1 MEYYNPIDNSSKRYA
16 AAVTLVVMA
25 LAAVLISFIT
35 IELELRN
42 RNDHYIEIEYTE
54 EMVEEAEGATV
65 ADIITYAGEEYF
77 RQAERRAL
85 EQTAEYESA
94 IISTGGGLPVW
105 SDNQAWIAER
115 GVSVYLKRTP
125 EQILSRLSPHG
136 RYKRP
141 KLRGLSDEEVLKVM
155 REGIAE
161 REPIYEKADVVIDCD
176 KVSDYEIVD
185 KLVEFIT
192 ENGKRKTE
200 NF

>member
-1 MEYYNPIDNSSKRYA
+1 MRLYLTGYMGTGKSTLGRKIAKR
-16 AAVTLVVMA
+16 T
-25 LAAVLISFIT
+25 
-35 IELELRN
+35 ELPFL
-42 RNDHYIEIEYTE
+42 DTDK
-54 EMVEEAEGATV
+54 MVEEAEEAVV

-77 RQAERRAL
+77 RRAESRAL

-105 SDNQAWIAER
+105 GDNQAWIAEH

-141 KLRGLSDEEVLKVM
+141 KLRGLSDEEVLQVM

-161 REPIYEKADVVIDCD
+161 REPIYSKADIVIECD
-176 KVSDYEIVD
+176 KVSDDEIVD
-185 KLVEFIT
+185 KLSAMFD
-192 ENGKRKTE
+192 NNNK
-200 NF
+200 